1 MKKEISLLLASASVV
16 GAVAYARTIAPANS
30 SALETQPP
38 PAASDTVKALQQVCL
53 PVLRGGDLKS
63 SASAAG
69 FKLKDGQ
76 WVLTING
83 DRRIELDPPDAENPH
98 VCSATIYARPSTAA
112 AIQQSLT
119 NWAGAQSPPLTSVKV
134 DAHVSGPTQQW
145 ITSSW
150 RAQTAKGTLGLA
162 LGQQLPTQSAPEA
175 LIESDLTVSL
185 TPT

>member
-1 MKKEISLLLASASVV
+1 MKNNILLFLAIASTV
-16 GAVAYARTIAPANS
+16 GAVAYARTTVPANS
-30 SALETQPP
+30 GALSTLPP
-38 PAASDTVKALQQVCL
+38 PAASDAVKALQQVCL

-69 FKLKDGQ
+69 FKLRDGQ

-83 DRRIELDPPDAENPH
+83 DRRIELDPPDAANPH
-98 VCSATIYARPSTAA
+98 VCSATIYARPSNSA
-112 AIQQSLT
+112 AIQQALN

-134 DAHVSGPTQQW
+134 DAHVSDPTQQW

-150 RAQTAKGTLGLA
+150 RAQTPTGMLGLA
-162 LGQQLPTQSAPEA
+162 LGQAQPTQGAPEA
-175 LIESDLTVSL
+175 LTESDLTVSL